1 MNKIILHAQD
11 LDGFLTEGDKKNIE
25 SVHALYE
32 KSLDACRRIDKD
44 NSDCKAKDD
53 PVLQL
58 QKSATSLR
66 KSAPPTTESMSIPS
80 RHLESSTGK
89 PAESLQS

>member
-32 KSLDACRRIDKD
+32 KSLDACRRIDIDK
-44 NSDCKAKDD
+44 SDCKAKDD
-53 PVLQL
+53 L
-58 QKSATSLR
+58 SA
-66 KSAPPTTESMSIPS
+66 SAAEIGDK
-80 RHLESSTGK
+80 LKEICSTND
-89 PAESLQS
+89 